1 MRIGSHEGLG
11 HYSFHNSYRR
21 PLMRVVKPLVIAG
34 AIVLAPA
41 IPKQSPTSHSSSFLA
56 PRAAYAQELEIKV
69 DPIMETI
76 VENRCNSRSKNAF
89 LSSVCDSSDGKT
101 ALAKAYQVAFNNL
114 LGSLESNIKRADDG
128 KIFVEPRSS
137 LFYDIEDLL
146 TNTQKPPSDFGLEF
160 IKKDQ
165 EDQEEIVIADEASLA
180 KVFSSVFVL
189 QLGDIDLKVFTNMSL
204 SAPTEENTQ
213 QGESPTTI
221 EEQPE
226 IIPFVQAAIDAWKA
240 AVKNQAQKN

>member
-21 PLMRVVKPLVIAG
+21 SLMRVVKPLVIAG

-41 IPKQSPTSHSSSFLA
+41 IPRQSTTSHSSPFLA
-56 PRAAYAQELEIKV
+56 PRAAFAQDLESTAEIEV
-69 DPIMETI
+69 DPVMKTI
-76 VENRCNSRSKNAF
+76 AGNRCNSRSNAF
-89 LSSVCDSSDGKT
+89 LTSVCDSSDGKT

-114 LGSLESNIKRADDG
+114 SGSLKSNIKIAGDG
-128 KIFVEPRSS
+128 RILVEAGSS
-137 LFYDIEDLL
+137 LSYDIQDLL
-146 TNTQKPPSDFGLEF
+146 NNTQKSPSDFGLEF
-160 IKKDQ
+160 IKK
-165 EDQEEIVIADEASLA
+165 DQEEIVIADEASLA

-189 QLGDIDLKVFTNMSL
+189 QLGDIDLKVFRDMSL

-213 QGESPTTI
+213 PGESPTTI

-240 AVKNQAQKN
+240 AVKNQTQKN